1 MNYDKQYIEQLLN
14 RFLEG
19 ESTIAEEE
27 ILARY
32 FATHTVDSN
41 WEPYKQM
48 FAYFESGMSSD
59 NALGAASTNIIK
71 VNWRKVMGI
80 AASVAIMLGI
90 GVTALIYNYSKPAKQ
105 NILIDPAVPP
115 HEVLSHNTSSEPETI
130 KPCDPSDGDIKTIKR
145 TPQRASSSSRAAI
158 EIEIEIAEKKYAE
171 QKAEEMQW
179 VEDAIAATYAQAEQQ
194 QLELERQI
202 EREYEQ
208 TCLAQLPEEPV
219 IPVP

>member
-48 FAYFESGMSSD
+48 FAYFESGMSAD
-59 NALGAASTNIIK
+59 DAPGAASTNIIK

-130 KPCDPSDGDIKTIKR
+130 KPCDPSEGDIKTIKR
-145 TPQRASSSSRAAI
+145 TPQRASSSSRAA
-158 EIEIEIAEKKYAE
+158 IEIEIAEKKYAE

>member
-48 FAYFESGMSSD
+48 FAYFESGMSAED
-59 NALGAASTNIIK
+59 APGAASTNIIK

-130 KPCDPSDGDIKTIKR
+130 KPCDPSEGDIKTIKR

-158 EIEIEIAEKKYAE
+158 EIEIAEKKYIE

>member
-32 FATHTVDSN
+32 FATHTVDSE

-48 FAYFESGMSSD
+48 FAYFESGMSTD
-59 NALGAASTNIIK
+59 NAPGAASTNIIRI
-71 VNWRKVMGI
+71 NWRKVMGI

-130 KPCDPSDGDIKTIKR
+130 KPCDASEGDIKTIKR

-158 EIEIEIAEKKYAE
+158 EIEIAEKKYAE

-179 VEDAIAATYAQAEQQ
+179 LQDAIAATYAEAEQR

-208 TCLAQLPEEPV
+208 TYLAQLPEEPV
-219 IPVP
+219 IVVP

>member
-48 FAYFESGMSSD
+48 FAYFESGMSTD
-59 NALGAASTNIIK
+59 NAPGAASTNIIK

-130 KPCDPSDGDIKTIKR
+130 KPCDPSEGDIKTIKR

-158 EIEIEIAEKKYAE
+158 EIEIAEKKYIE

-219 IPVP
+219 ILVP

>member
-48 FAYFESGMSSD
+48 FAYFESGMSAY
-59 NALGAASTNIIK
+59 NAPGAASTNIIK

-130 KPCDPSDGDIKTIKR
+130 KPCDPSEGDIKTIKR

-158 EIEIEIAEKKYAE
+158 EIEIAEKKYIE

>member
-32 FATHTVDSN
+32 FATHTVDSE

-48 FAYFESGMSSD
+48 FAYFESGMSTD
-59 NALGAASTNIIK
+59 NAPGAASTNIIRI
-71 VNWRKVMGI
+71 NWRKVMGI

-90 GVTALIYNYSKPAKQ
+90 GITALIYNYSKPAKQ

-130 KPCDPSDGDIKTIKR
+130 KPCDASESDIKTIKR

-158 EIEIEIAEKKYAE
+158 EIEIAEKKYAE

-179 VEDAIAATYAQAEQQ
+179 LQDAIAATYAEAEQR

-208 TCLAQLPEEPV
+208 TYLAQLPEEPV
-219 IPVP
+219 IVVP

>member
-1 MNYDKQYIEQLLN
+1 MNYDKQYIEQILN

-41 WEPYKQM
+41 WEPYKHM
-48 FAYFESGMSSD
+48 FAYFESGMSTD
-59 NALGAASTNIIK
+59 NAPGAASTNIIK

-130 KPCDPSDGDIKTIKR
+130 KPCDPSEGDIKTIKR
-145 TPQRASSSSRAAI
+145 TPQRASSSSREA
-158 EIEIEIAEKKYAE
+158 IEIEIAEKKYIE

-179 VEDAIAATYAQAEQQ
+179 LQDAIAATYAEAEQR

-208 TCLAQLPEEPV
+208 TYLAQLPEEPV
-219 IPVP
+219 IVVP

>member
-19 ESTIAEEE
+19 ESTIAEEV

-32 FATHTVDSN
+32 FATHTVDSE

-48 FAYFESGMSSD
+48 FAYFESGMSAD
-59 NALGAASTNIIK
+59 DAPGAASTNIVR
-71 VNWRKVMGI
+71 VNWRKMMGI

-130 KPCDPSDGDIKTIKR
+130 KPCDPSEGDIKTIKR

-158 EIEIEIAEKKYAE
+158 EIEIAEKKYVE

>member
-32 FATHTVDSN
+32 FATHTVDSE

-48 FAYFESGMSSD
+48 FAYFESGMSTY
-59 NALGAASTNIIK
+59 NAPGAASTNIVR
-71 VNWRKVMGI
+71 VNWSKMMGI

-90 GVTALIYNYSKPAKQ
+90 GVTAKLYNYDKPAKQ

-130 KPCDPSDGDIKTIKR
+130 KPCDPSEGDIKTIKR

-158 EIEIEIAEKKYAE
+158 EIEIAEKKYIE

-208 TCLAQLPEEPV
+208 TCLAQLPKEPV

>member
-32 FATHTVDSN
+32 FATHTVDSE

-48 FAYFESGMSSD
+48 FAYFESGMSAD
-59 NALGAASTNIIK
+59 DAPGAASTNIVR
-71 VNWRKVMGI
+71 VNWRKMMGI

-90 GVTALIYNYSKPAKQ
+90 GITALIYNYSKPAKQ

-115 HEVLSHNTSSEPETI
+115 HEVLSHNTSSEAETI
-130 KPCDPSDGDIKTIKR
+130 KPCDPSEGDIKTIKR
-145 TPQRASSSSRAAI
+145 TPQRASSSSRAA
-158 EIEIEIAEKKYAE
+158 IEIEIAEKKYAE

>member
-115 HEVLSHNTSSEPETI
+115 HEVLSHNTSLEPETI
-130 KPCDPSDGDIKTIKR
+130 KPCDPSEGDIKTIKR

-158 EIEIEIAEKKYAE
+158 EIEIAEKKYIE

-179 VEDAIAATYAQAEQQ
+179 VEDAIATTYAQAEQQ

>member
-32 FATHTVDSN
+32 FATHTVDSE

-48 FAYFESGMSSD
+48 FAYFESGMSTY
-59 NALGAASTNIIK
+59 NAPGAASTNIIK
-71 VNWRKVMGI
+71 VNWRKVLGI

-90 GVTALIYNYSKPAKQ
+90 GVTAILYNFDKPAKQ
-105 NILIDPAVPP
+105 KILIDPDITPD
-115 HEVLSHNTSSEPETI
+115 EVVAHNNSNSTEVIAPS
-130 KPCDPSDGDIKTIKR
+130 KPSDTERKAKKR
-145 TPQRASSSSRAAI
+145 NSHSASSSNRAAK
-158 EIEIEIAEKKYAE
+158 EVEIAEKKYAE

-179 VEDAIAATYAQAEQQ
+179 LQDAIAATYAEAEQR

-208 TCLAQLPEEPV
+208 AYLAQLPEEPV
-219 IPVP
+219 IVVP

>member
-41 WEPYKQM
+41 WEPYKHM
-48 FAYFESGMSSD
+48 FAYFESGMSTD
-59 NALGAASTNIIK
+59 NAPGAASTNIIK
-71 VNWRKVMGI
+71 VNWRKMMGI

-90 GVTALIYNYSKPAKQ
+90 GITALIYNYSKPAKQ

-130 KPCDPSDGDIKTIKR
+130 KPCDPSEGDIKTIKR

-158 EIEIEIAEKKYAE
+158 EIEIAEKKYIE

-179 VEDAIAATYAQAEQQ
+179 LQDAIAATYAEAEQR

-208 TCLAQLPEEPV
+208 TYLAQLPEEPV
-219 IPVP
+219 IVVP

>member
-32 FATHTVDSN
+32 FATHTVDSE

-48 FAYFESGMSSD
+48 FAYFESGMSAD
-59 NALGAASTNIIK
+59 DAPGAASTNIVR
-71 VNWRKVMGI
+71 VNWRKMMGI

-130 KPCDPSDGDIKTIKR
+130 KPCDPSEGDIKTIKR

-158 EIEIEIAEKKYAE
+158 EIEIAEKKYVE

>member
-32 FATHTVDSN
+32 FATHTVDSE
-41 WEPYKQM
+41 WEPYKHM
-48 FAYFESGMSSD
+48 FAYFESGMSTY
-59 NALGAASTNIIK
+59 NAPGAASTNIIK

-130 KPCDPSDGDIKTIKR
+130 KPCDASEGDIKTIKR

-158 EIEIEIAEKKYAE
+158 EIEIAEKKYIE

>member
-27 ILARY
+27 ILAQY
-32 FATHTVDSN
+32 FATHIVDSN

-48 FAYFESGMSSD
+48 FAYFESGMSAD
-59 NALGAASTNIIK
+59 DAPGAASTNIIK

-130 KPCDPSDGDIKTIKR
+130 KPCDASEGDIKTIKR
-145 TPQRASSSSRAAI
+145 TPQRASSSSRAA
-158 EIEIEIAEKKYAE
+158 IEIEIAEKKYAE

>member
-32 FATHTVDSN
+32 FATHTVDSE

-48 FAYFESGMSSD
+48 FAYFESGMSAD
-59 NALGAASTNIIK
+59 DAPGAASTNMVR
-71 VNWRKVMGI
+71 VNWRKMMGI

-105 NILIDPAVPP
+105 NILIDPAVPH

-130 KPCDPSDGDIKTIKR
+130 KPCDPSEGDIKTIKR

-158 EIEIEIAEKKYAE
+158 EIEIAEKKYVE

>member
-32 FATHTVDSN
+32 FATHTVDSE

-48 FAYFESGMSSD
+48 FAYFESGMSAD
-59 NALGAASTNIIK
+59 DAPGAASTNIVR
-71 VNWRKVMGI
+71 VNWRKMMGI

-90 GVTALIYNYSKPAKQ
+90 GITALIYNYSKPAKQ

-130 KPCDPSDGDIKTIKR
+130 KPCDASEGDIKTIKR

-158 EIEIEIAEKKYAE
+158 EIEIAEKKYVE

>member
-32 FATHTVDSN
+32 FATHTVDSE

-48 FAYFESGMSSD
+48 FAYFESGMSAY
-59 NALGAASTNIIK
+59 NAPGAASTNIIK

-80 AASVAIMLGI
+80 AASMAIMLGI

-130 KPCDPSDGDIKTIKR
+130 KPCDPSEGDIKTIKR

-158 EIEIEIAEKKYAE
+158 EIEIAEKKYIE

>member
-48 FAYFESGMSSD
+48 FAYFESGMSAED
-59 NALGAASTNIIK
+59 APGAASTNIVR
-71 VNWRKVMGI
+71 VNWRKMMGI

-130 KPCDPSDGDIKTIKR
+130 KPCDPSEGDIKTIKR

-158 EIEIEIAEKKYAE
+158 EIEIAEKKYIE

-208 TCLAQLPEEPV
+208 TCLAQLPVEPV

>member
-32 FATHTVDSN
+32 FATHTVDSE

-48 FAYFESGMSSD
+48 FAYFESGMSAY
-59 NALGAASTNIIK
+59 NAPGAASTNIVR

-130 KPCDPSDGDIKTIKR
+130 KPCDPSEGDIKTIKR

-158 EIEIEIAEKKYAE
+158 EIEIAEKKYIE

>member
-41 WEPYKQM
+41 WEPYKRM
-48 FAYFESGMSSD
+48 FAYVESGMSAD
-59 NALGAASTNIIK
+59 DAPGAASTNIIK

-130 KPCDPSDGDIKTIKR
+130 KPCDASEGDIKTIKR
-145 TPQRASSSSRAAI
+145 TPQRASSSSRAA
-158 EIEIEIAEKKYAE
+158 IEIEIAEKKYAE

-194 QLELERQI
+194 QLELEMQI

>member
-32 FATHTVDSN
+32 FATHTVDSE

-48 FAYFESGMSSD
+48 FAYFESGMSTD
-59 NALGAASTNIIK
+59 NAPGAASTNIIRI
-71 VNWRKVMGI
+71 NWRKVMGI

-90 GVTALIYNYSKPAKQ
+90 GITALIYNYSKPAKQ

-130 KPCDPSDGDIKTIKR
+130 KPCDPSEGDIKTIKR

-158 EIEIEIAEKKYAE
+158 EIEIAEKKYIE

>member
-48 FAYFESGMSSD
+48 FAYFESGMSTY
-59 NALGAASTNIIK
+59 NAPGAASTNIIK
-71 VNWRKVMGI
+71 VNWSKVMGI

-130 KPCDPSDGDIKTIKR
+130 KPCDPSEGDIKTIKR

-158 EIEIEIAEKKYAE
+158 EIEIAEKKYIE

>member
-130 KPCDPSDGDIKTIKR
+130 TSCDASEGDIKTIKR
-145 TPQRASSSSRAAI
+145 TPQRASSSSRAA
-158 EIEIEIAEKKYAE
+158 IEIEIAEKKYAE

>member
-32 FATHTVDSN
+32 FATHTVDSE
-41 WEPYKQM
+41 WESYKQM
-48 FAYFESGMSSD
+48 FAYFESGMSAED
-59 NALGAASTNIIK
+59 APGAVSTNIVR
-71 VNWRKVMGI
+71 VNWRKMMGI

-130 KPCDPSDGDIKTIKR
+130 KPCDPSEGDIKTIKR

-158 EIEIEIAEKKYAE
+158 EIEIAEKKYIG

>member
-14 RFLEG
+14 KFLEG

-48 FAYFESGMSSD
+48 FAYFESGMSAED
-59 NALGAASTNIIK
+59 APGAASTNIVR
-71 VNWRKVMGI
+71 VNWRKMMGI

-130 KPCDPSDGDIKTIKR
+130 KPCDPSEGDIKTIKR

-158 EIEIEIAEKKYAE
+158 EIEIAEKKYIE

-194 QLELERQI
+194 QLELEMQI

-208 TCLAQLPEEPV
+208 TWLAQLPEEPV

>member
-27 ILARY
+27 ILAQY
-32 FATHTVDSN
+32 FTTHTVDSE

-48 FAYFESGMSSD
+48 FAYFESGMSTY
-59 NALGAASTNIIK
+59 NAPGAASTNIIK

-90 GVTALIYNYSKPAKQ
+90 GVTAILYNFDKPAKQ

-130 KPCDPSDGDIKTIKR
+130 KPCDPSEGDIKTIKR

-158 EIEIEIAEKKYAE
+158 EIEIAEKKYIE

>member
-32 FATHTVDSN
+32 FATHTVDSE

-48 FAYFESGMSSD
+48 FAYFESGISAD
-59 NALGAASTNIIK
+59 DAPGAASTNIVR
-71 VNWRKVMGI
+71 VNWRKMMGI

-90 GVTALIYNYSKPAKQ
+90 GITALIYNYSKPAKQ

-130 KPCDPSDGDIKTIKR
+130 KPCDASEGDIKTIKR
-145 TPQRASSSSRAAI
+145 TPQRASSSSRAA
-158 EIEIEIAEKKYAE
+158 IEIEIAEKKYAE

-179 VEDAIAATYAQAEQQ
+179 VEDAIAATYAQAEQRQ
-194 QLELERQI
+194 MELEMQI

-208 TCLAQLPEEPV
+208 TCLAQLPEEPL

>member
-1 MNYDKQYIEQLLN
+1 MNYDQQYIEQLLN

-48 FAYFESGMSSD
+48 FAYFESGMSAD
-59 NALGAASTNIIK
+59 DAPGAASTNIIK

-105 NILIDPAVPP
+105 NILIDPDITPD
-115 HEVLSHNTSSEPETI
+115 EVVAHNNSNSTEVIAPS
-130 KPCDPSDGDIKTIKR
+130 KPSDTERKAKKR
-145 TPQRASSSSRAAI
+145 SSHSASSSNRAA
-158 EIEIEIAEKKYAE
+158 IEIEIAEKKYAE

>member
-32 FATHTVDSN
+32 FATHTVDSE

-48 FAYFESGMSSD
+48 FAYFESGMSAD
-59 NALGAASTNIIK
+59 DAPGAASTNIVR
-71 VNWRKVMGI
+71 VNWRKMMGI

-130 KPCDPSDGDIKTIKR
+130 KPCDPSEGDIKTLKR

-158 EIEIEIAEKKYAE
+158 EIEIAEKKYVE

>member
-14 RFLEG
+14 KFLEG

-41 WEPYKQM
+41 CEPYKQM
-48 FAYFESGMSSD
+48 FAYFESGMSTD
-59 NALGAASTNIIK
+59 NAPGAASTNIIK

-130 KPCDPSDGDIKTIKR
+130 KPCDPSEGDIKTIKR
-145 TPQRASSSSRAAI
+145 TPQRASSSSRAA
-158 EIEIEIAEKKYAE
+158 IEIEIAEKKYAE

-194 QLELERQI
+194 QLELEMQI

>member
-32 FATHTVDSN
+32 FATHTVDSE

-48 FAYFESGMSSD
+48 FAYFESGMSAD
-59 NALGAASTNIIK
+59 DAPGAASTNIIK
-71 VNWRKVMGI
+71 VNWRKMMGI

-130 KPCDPSDGDIKTIKR
+130 KPCDPSEGDIKTIKR

-158 EIEIEIAEKKYAE
+158 EIEIAEKKYIE

>member
-32 FATHTVDSN
+32 FATHAVDSK
-41 WEPYKQM
+41 WVPYKHM
-48 FAYFESGMSSD
+48 FAYFESGMSTD
-59 NALGAASTNIIK
+59 NAPGAASTNIIK

-130 KPCDPSDGDIKTIKR
+130 KPCDPSEGDIKTIKR
-145 TPQRASSSSRAAI
+145 TPQRASSSSRAA
-158 EIEIEIAEKKYAE
+158 IEIEIAEKKYAE

-194 QLELERQI
+194 QLELEMQI

-208 TCLAQLPEEPV
+208 TSLAQLPEEPV

>member
-32 FATHTVDSN
+32 FATHTVDSE

-48 FAYFESGMSSD
+48 FAYFESGMSAD
-59 NALGAASTNIIK
+59 DAPGAASTNIVR
-71 VNWRKVMGI
+71 VNWRKMMGI

-90 GVTALIYNYSKPAKQ
+90 GITALIYNYSKPAKQ

-130 KPCDPSDGDIKTIKR
+130 KPCDPSEGDIKTIKR

-158 EIEIEIAEKKYAE
+158 EIEIAEKKYIE

>member
-32 FATHTVDSN
+32 FATHTVDSE

-48 FAYFESGMSSD
+48 FAYFESGMSAD
-59 NALGAASTNIIK
+59 DAPGAASTNIIK

-130 KPCDPSDGDIKTIKR
+130 KPCDPSEGDIKTIKR

-158 EIEIEIAEKKYAE
+158 EIEIAEKKYIE

>member
-41 WEPYKQM
+41 WEPYKRM
-48 FAYFESGMSSD
+48 FAYFESGM
-59 NALGAASTNIIK
+59 NEEVAIKPASTDIIK
-71 VNWRKVMGI
+71 IDWLKVMGM

-130 KPCDPSDGDIKTIKR
+130 KPCDASEGDIKTIKR

-158 EIEIEIAEKKYAE
+158 EIEIAKKKYIE
-171 QKAEEMQW
+171 RKAEEMQW

-194 QLELERQI
+194 QLELEMQI

>member
-32 FATHTVDSN
+32 FATHIVDSN
-41 WEPYKQM
+41 WEPYKHM
-48 FAYFESGMSSD
+48 FAYFESGMSAED
-59 NALGAASTNIIK
+59 APGAASTNIVR
-71 VNWRKVMGI
+71 VNWRKMMGI

-90 GVTALIYNYSKPAKQ
+90 GITALIYNYSKPAKQ

-130 KPCDPSDGDIKTIKR
+130 KPCDASEGDIKTIKR

-158 EIEIEIAEKKYAE
+158 EIEIAEKKYIE

-194 QLELERQI
+194 QLELEMQI